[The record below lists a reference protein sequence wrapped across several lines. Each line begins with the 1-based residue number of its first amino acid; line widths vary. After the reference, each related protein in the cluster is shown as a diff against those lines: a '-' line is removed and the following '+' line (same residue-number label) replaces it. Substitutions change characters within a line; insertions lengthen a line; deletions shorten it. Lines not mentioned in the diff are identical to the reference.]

1 MTKQWSLC
9 SIHTKMTTLHRSGFV
24 YCTLTVNILNR
35 IISLTLNT
43 SLYAGIPT
51 PLCVFFKFIQ
61 CYIQLSTISVFSA
74 YFCTSAPDFYTRNLP
89 IHRSKLSSSVCWLGF
104 KWSFPEPISVN
115 SYAKQAPLIGMK
127 AVLKSFS
134 LTIYMHF
141 CSAQDNLLFRM
152 YVN

>member
-1 MTKQWSLC
+1 MFNTHKDDNVAPKRLRLLYTDC
-9 SIHTKMTTLHRSGFV
+9 EHTESNYKFDTEYFFIRRHSNSPMCFFSQV
-24 YCTLTVNILNR
+24 Y
-35 IISLTLNT
+35 
-43 SLYAGIPT
+43 PM
-51 PLCVFFKFIQ
+51 
-61 CYIQLSTISVFSA
+61 LSTISVFSA
-74 YFCTSAPDFYTRNLP
+74 HFCTSAPDFYTRNLP